1 MKNKMLWLLS
11 LVLALLLLTGCF
23 MPKQNKALES
33 KLMEAESKVL
43 NLENQVALMVQNLTD
58 SQNEVLKLQSE
69 QSAKDEKI
77 LQLESQL
84 EEAEKNS
91 GMSAQADEDK
101 NLLLSLFAGLDYD
114 QYNHVGIMCNGF
126 DSYEYDYLDPEG
138 LKEELMNNLGYSLNE
153 DPSAFGTSSSNI
165 WAGIPDERFEVSTES
180 FLFVYLIGYEDPDY
194 GSNSYIFNISLNCY
208 EDYPALEKYLINI
221 N

>member
-84 EEAEKNS
+84 EEAEKNFKAKRS
-91 GMSAQADEDK
+91 IRVVDDTPGVTSTAPDNKSELRELKGHSLIERIAGNLSARRAA
-101 NLLLSLFAGLDYD
+101 N
-114 QYNHVGIMCNGF
+114 
-126 DSYEYDYLDPEG
+126 
-138 LKEELMNNLGYSLNE
+138 
-153 DPSAFGTSSSNI
+153 
-165 WAGIPDERFEVSTES
+165 
-180 FLFVYLIGYEDPDY
+180 
-194 GSNSYIFNISLNCY
+194 
-208 EDYPALEKYLINI
+208 
-221 N
+221 